1 MEIVIEMEGGVL
13 LSVNKF
19 DDYEELA
26 LLNANGKLKLD
37 KSWRAKHLWQESDLQ
52 TIYLVDYDEVKEE
65 E

>member
-19 DDYEELA
+19 DDYEELV

-37 KSWRAKHLWQESDLQ
+37 KSWREKHLWHESDRL
-52 TIYLVDYDEVKEE
+52 TTYLVDYDEERD
-65 E
+65 

>member
-37 KSWRAKHLWQESDLQ
+37 KSWREKHLWHESDLL
-52 TIYLVDYDEVKEE
+52 TTYLVDYDEVREE
-65 E
+65 

>member
-26 LLNANGKLKLD
+26 LLNADGKFKLD
-37 KSWRAKHLWQESDLQ
+37 KSWRERHLWHESEAL
-52 TIYLVDYDEVKEE
+52 TTYLVDYDEERD
-65 E
+65 

>member
-37 KSWRAKHLWQESDLQ
+37 KSWQEKHLWQESDLQ

>member
-26 LLNANGKLKLD
+26 LFNANGKLKQD
-37 KSWRAKHLWQESDLQ
+37 KSWREKPLWQVSDLQ